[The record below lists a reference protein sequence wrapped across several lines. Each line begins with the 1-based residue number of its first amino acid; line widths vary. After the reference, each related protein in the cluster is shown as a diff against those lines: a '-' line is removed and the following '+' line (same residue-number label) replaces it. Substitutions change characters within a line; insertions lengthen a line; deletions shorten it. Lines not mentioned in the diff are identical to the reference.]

1 MQFVDETDSDRG
13 MMFSQQFTFNR
24 QTGQHCPIIV
34 NPFHPKTKRDVVKQW
49 AFKLNSAVVA
59 AETWH

>member
-1 MQFVDETDSDRG
+1 MDETDSDRR

-34 NPFHPKTKRDVVKQW
+34 NPFHPPPPQNGVKQW
-49 AFKLNSAVVA
+49 AFKLNNALVT

>member
-24 QTGQHCPIIV
+24 QTRQHCPKIV
-34 NPFHPKTKRDVVKQW
+34 NPFHPKKKEMMLSSGH
-49 AFKLNSAVVA
+49 LNCIMLWS
-59 AETWH
+59 

>member
-1 MQFVDETDSDRG
+1 MQVVYETDSDRG

-34 NPFHPKTKRDVVKQW
+34 NPFHPPKKEMVLSSGH
-49 AFKLNSAVVA
+49 LN
-59 AETWH
+59 